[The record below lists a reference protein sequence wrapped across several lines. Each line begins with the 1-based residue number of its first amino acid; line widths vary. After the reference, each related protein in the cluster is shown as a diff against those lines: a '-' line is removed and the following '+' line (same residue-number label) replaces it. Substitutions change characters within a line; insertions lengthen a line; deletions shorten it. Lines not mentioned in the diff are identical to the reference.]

1 MDNNNQQ
8 ITTGDPSRGAGSGPA
23 GQSTVF
29 REWLNKLKAEGKTD
43 QEIGQL
49 LAGLSKLSALNVY
62 SAIMSS
68 LTEDD
73 MKEVEAIA
81 DEGQAKQKMEEL
93 FKLRTGMTVDELVE
107 KSQSEFAKGYLK
119 NSPKIAEE

>member
-1 MDNNNQQ
+1 MDNNNQPLTINAQ
-8 ITTGDPSRGAGSGPA
+8 RTTPNAQ
-23 GQSTVF
+23 QSIF
-29 REWLNKLKAEGKTD
+29 SDWLAKLKAEGKTD

-93 FKLRTGMTVDELVE
+93 FKLRTGMTVDELVK
-107 KSQSEFAKGYLK
+107 KSQEEFAKGYLK
-119 NSPKIAEE
+119 AA

>member
-1 MDNNNQQ
+1 MDNNQQ
-8 ITTGDPSRGAGSGPA
+8 IVNGNSQSATGNPS
-23 GQSTVF
+23 VF
-29 REWLNKLKAEGKTD
+29 GDWLNKLKVEGKTD

-73 MKEVEAIA
+73 MKEVEAVV
-81 DEGQAKQKMEEL
+81 DEGQARQKMEEL
-93 FKLRTGMTVDELVE
+93 FKLRTGMTVDELVK
-107 KSQSEFAKGYLK
+107 KSQEEFAKGYLK
-119 NSPKIAEE
+119 AA

>member
-1 MDNNNQQ
+1 MDNNQSSTINHQ
-8 ITTGDPSRGAGSGPA
+8 PSIFAD
-23 GQSTVF
+23 
-29 REWLNKLKAEGKTD
+29 WLAKLKAEGKTD

-119 NSPKIAEE
+119 NSPKIAGE

>member
-1 MDNNNQQ
+1 MDNTNQPMA
-8 ITTGDPSRGAGSGPA
+8 TGNSSSGA
-23 GQSTVF
+23 GQSVF
-29 REWLNKLKAEGKTD
+29 GDWLNKLKTEGKTD

-93 FKLRTGMTVDELVE
+93 FKIRTGTTVDELVG
-107 KSQSEFAKGYLK
+107 KSQSEFARGYIGTGK
-119 NSPKIAEE
+119 Q

>member
-1 MDNNNQQ
+1 MDNNNQPLTINAQ
-8 ITTGDPSRGAGSGPA
+8 RPTSNVQ
-23 GQSTVF
+23 QSVF
-29 REWLNKLKAEGKTD
+29 VDWLNKLKAEGKTD

-49 LAGLSKLSALNVY
+49 LAGLSKLSAMNVY

-81 DEGQAKQKMEEL
+81 DEGQARQKMEEL
-93 FKLRTGMTVDELVE
+93 FKIRTGMTVDELVE

-119 NSPKIAEE
+119 AANG

>member
-1 MDNNNQQ
+1 MDNTNQPLTINAQ
-8 ITTGDPSRGAGSGPA
+8 RTTPNAQ
-23 GQSTVF
+23 QSIF
-29 REWLNKLKAEGKTD
+29 SDWLAKLKAEGKTD

-73 MKEVEAIA
+73 MKVVEAIA
-81 DEGQAKQKMEEL
+81 DEEQAKQKMEEL
-93 FKLRTGMTVDELVE
+93 FKLRTGMTVDELVK
-107 KSQSEFAKGYLK
+107 KSQEEFAKGYLK
-119 NSPKIAEE
+119 NSPKIDVEQES

>member
-1 MDNNNQQ
+1 M
-8 ITTGDPSRGAGSGPA
+8 
-23 GQSTVF
+23 
-29 REWLNKLKAEGKTD
+29 
-43 QEIGQL
+43 

-73 MKEVEAIA
+73 MKEVEAIS

-93 FKLRTGMTVDELVE
+93 FKLRTGTSVDELVKKGQE
-107 KSQSEFAKGYLK
+107 EFVKSYMTARGK
-119 NSPKIAEE
+119 

>member
-1 MDNNNQQ
+1 MDINNQS
-8 ITTGDPSRGAGSGPA
+8 TATGNSSSGA
-23 GQSTVF
+23 GQSVF
-29 REWLNKLKAEGKTD
+29 GEWLNKLKAEGKTD

-81 DEGQAKQKMEEL
+81 DEGQARQKMEEL
-93 FKLRTGMTVDELVE
+93 FKIRTGMTVDELVG

-119 NSPKIAEE
+119 AANG